1 VGEYKESWEGKGNGE
16 KRCTERGNGM
26 RIGTGNVR
34 ISEGNRK
41 GNGRERRRYF
51 YIFGEEE

>member
-16 KRCTERGNGM
+16 KRSTERGNGM

-34 ISEGNRK
+34 MREGNGK
-41 GNGRERRRYF
+41 MPRER
-51 YIFGEEE
+51 EEEKIFLHFW